1 MTSINTVD
9 KMKRAIRDKLKLSFG
24 CSVDEATEGQMMR
37 ASALVLREIMADREI
52 ATKRNTREMHERQV
66 HYLSMEFLMGRSLMK
81 NAYNLGVNELLW
93 KALDELGF
101 HAADVFEAEPDAALG
116 NGGLGRLAACYL
128 DSLST
133 LEIPAT
139 GYSICYELGIFR
151 QRIVD
156 GQQVE
161 LPDDWKELGSAWLLP
176 KPQEA
181 EKVYFGGTLRRF
193 WDNDRLHIVCEGA
206 SEVLAVPCDM
216 EIAGYETQHVNT
228 LRLWDAKST
237 TPMDMSLFSQGE
249 YLRAM
254 EQHAMVETIAKVL
267 YPEDNHIE
275 GKSLR
280 LKQQYFF
287 VSATVQSVVRK
298 HIETYGTVM
307 NFHEKNVFQ
316 INDTHPAL
324 VIPELMR
331 ILMDDAGLSW
341 DEAWEITRQS
351 VAYTNHTV
359 LAEALER
366 WPQELI
372 ETLLPRVWEI
382 IVEIARRYQDEVD
395 ARYQDPARTAEMAIV
410 WDGQV
415 RMANLC
421 VACCTAVNGVS
432 ALHSDILKKD
442 IFRYQYEMAPEKF
455 KNVTNGIDH
464 RRWLSE
470 INPGL
475 DRLIVELTGGEGYL
489 LHPEQLREL
498 ERFADDNVVL
508 DRLDCVKRENK
519 DRLAA
524 HVRRASG
531 ITLDPEAIFDVQA
544 KRLHEYKRQLL
555 NVMHIISL
563 YHRLQ
568 DDPDLEMRPHTFLFG
583 AKAAP
588 GYAVAKRI
596 IRLINSLADQIANDP
611 ICRDKLQVVFLEN
624 YRVSLAEILMP
635 ASEVS
640 QQISLAGKEA
650 SGTGNMKFMMNGAL
664 TIGTLDGA
672 NVEMHDVLGDENMF
686 LFGMHADEVVHRKN
700 EGYMPQMVYMRNE
713 RLHRV
718 IDQLK
723 SGFRDGVA
731 YEDLAQRLL
740 MSDEYMLLEDF
751 DSYCEAEERVVHTYA
766 DRRAWNRMSLY
777 NIARSGI
784 FAADRA
790 VAEYADNIWHVPY
803 RSVED

>member
-1 MTSINTVD
+1 MTSINTVE
-9 KMKRAIRDKLKLSFG
+9 KMKKAVRDKLKLNFG
-24 CSVDEATEGQMMR
+24 CTVDEATEGQMMR
-37 ASALVLREIMADREI
+37 ASALALREIMADREI
-52 ATKRNTREMHERQV
+52 STKRNTREKHLRQV

-81 NAYNLGVNELLW
+81 NAYNLGVGDILT

-176 KPQEA
+176 KPQES
-181 EKVYFGGTLRRF
+181 EKVHFGGTLRRF
-193 WDNDRLHIVCEGA
+193 WDNDRLHVVLEGA
-206 SEVLAVPCDM
+206 TEVMAVPCDM
-216 EIAGYETQHVNT
+216 EIAGYKTNHVNC

-237 TPMDMSLFSQGE
+237 TPLDMSLFSQGE
-249 YLRAM
+249 YLRAT
-254 EQHAMVETIAKVL
+254 EQHAMAETIAKVL

-298 HIETYGTVM
+298 HIEVYGTVM
-307 NFHEKNVFQ
+307 DFHKKNVFQ

-331 ILMDDAGLSW
+331 ILMDDAGLNW

-359 LAEALER
+359 LSEALER

-372 ETLLPRVWEI
+372 QSLLPRIWEI
-382 IVEIARRYQDEVD
+382 IVEIARRYQDQVD
-395 ARYQDPARTAEMAIV
+395 EFYHDPAKTAEMAIV

-421 VACCTAVNGVS
+421 VAVCMAVNGVS
-432 ALHSDILKKD
+432 ALHSDILRHDLFKD
-442 IFRYQYEMAPEKF
+442 AYGMTPEKF
-455 KNVTNGIDH
+455 QNVTNGIDH

-475 DRLIVELTGGEGYL
+475 NHLIIELTGGDGYL
-489 LHPEQLREL
+489 MHPLELKKLEQ
-498 ERFADDNVVL
+498 FADDHNVL
-508 DRLDCVKRENK
+508 DRLSVIKLENK
-519 DRLAA
+519 ERLAK
-524 HVRRASG
+524 HIKRASG
-531 ITLDPEAIFDVQA
+531 VVLDPNAIFDVQS

-555 NVMHIISL
+555 NVLHIIAL
-563 YHRLQ
+563 YHALQ
-568 DDPDLEMRPHTFLFG
+568 DDPGMEMRPHAFLFG

-596 IRLINSLADQIANDP
+596 IRLINSLADQVNHDP
-611 ICRDKLQVVFLEN
+611 ICKDKLQVAFLEN
-624 YRVSLAEILMP
+624 YRVSMAEVLMP

-672 NVEMHDVLGDENMF
+672 NVEMHEVLGDENMF
-686 LFGMHADEVVHRKN
+686 LFGLHADEVVRRKA
-700 EGYMPQMVYMRNE
+700 EGYMPQMVYAHDEKLR
-713 RLHRV
+713 RV
-718 IDQLK
+718 VDQLK
-723 SGFRDGVA
+723 FGFRDGVS
-731 YEDLAQRLL
+731 YDDLAQRLL

-751 DSYCEAEERVVHTYA
+751 ASYCDAEQRMAEAYA
-766 DRRAWNRMSLY
+766 DRDRWNRMSLL

-790 VAEYADNIWHVPY
+790 VAEYADNIWHVDH
-803 RSVED
+803 R

>member
-1 MTSINTVD
+1 MASINTVD
-9 KMKRAIRDKLKLSFG
+9 KMKRAICDKLKLNFG
-24 CSVDEATEGQMMR
+24 CGVDEASEAQIMR
-37 ASALVLREIMADREI
+37 ASALVLREIMADHEI
-52 ATKRNTREMHERQV
+52 ATKRATRANRARQV

-81 NAYNLGVNELLW
+81 NAYNLGVSDILW
-93 KALDELGF
+93 KALEELGF
-101 HAADVFEAEPDAALG
+101 HAADVFDAEPDAALG

-161 LPDDWKELGSAWLLP
+161 LPDDWKELGGAWLMP

-181 EKVYFGGTLRRF
+181 ERVYFGGTLRRF
-193 WDNDRLHIVCEGA
+193 WDSDRLHIVCEGA
-206 SEVLAVPCDM
+206 TEVLAVPCDM
-216 EIAGYETQHVNT
+216 EIAGYKTDHVNT

-237 TPMDMSLFSQGE
+237 TPLDLSLFSQGE
-249 YLRAM
+249 YLRAV
-254 EQHAMVETIAKVL
+254 EQHAMAETIAKVL

-307 NFHEKNVFQ
+307 DFHEKNIFQ

-341 DEAWEITRQS
+341 DEAWEITRRS

-359 LAEALER
+359 LSEALER
-366 WPQELI
+366 WPQELV
-372 ETLLPRVWEI
+372 EALLPRVWEI
-382 IVEIARRYQDEVD
+382 IVEIARRYQELVEQTYHDS
-395 ARYQDPARTAEMAIV
+395 AKTAEMAIV

-421 VACCTAVNGVS
+421 VACCAAVNGVS
-432 ALHSDILKKD
+432 ALHSDILRRD
-442 IFRYQYEMAPEKF
+442 LFREQCAMTPEKF
-455 KNVTNGIDH
+455 QNVTNGVDH

-475 DRLIVELTGGEGYL
+475 HHLIVELTGSDKYLMRPLDLKKLEKYADEG
-489 LHPEQLREL
+489 
-498 ERFADDNVVL
+498 VVL
-508 DRLDCVKRENK
+508 ARLGEIKRENK
-519 DRLAA
+519 EALAR
-524 HVRRASG
+524 HVRLTRGALLNPDSV
-531 ITLDPEAIFDVQA
+531 FDVQV

-555 NVMHIISL
+555 NVLHIISL

-568 DDPDLEMRPHTFLFG
+568 DDPTLDMQPHTFIFG

-588 GYAVAKRI
+588 GYAAAKRI

-611 ICRDKLQVVFLEN
+611 VCRDKLQVVFLEN
-624 YRVSLAEILMP
+624 YRVSLAELLMP

-664 TIGTLDGA
+664 TVGTLDGA
-672 NVEMHDVLGDENMF
+672 NVEMHEVLGDENMF
-686 LFGMHADEVVHRKN
+686 LFGLHADEVARLRA
-700 EGYMPQMVYMRNE
+700 EGYMPQMLYAHND

-718 IDQLK
+718 VDQLRY
-723 SGFRDGVA
+723 GFRDGVS

-740 MSDEYMLLEDF
+740 MNDEYMLLQDF
-751 DSYCEAEERVVHTYA
+751 DAYCEAEARMMRAYA
-766 DRRAWNRMSLY
+766 DKSAWNRMSLL
-777 NIARSGI
+777 NVARSGI

-790 VAEYADNIWHVPY
+790 VAEYADNIWHVPH
-803 RSVED
+803 R